1 MIPSIKEGGGTM
13 FKRAY
18 IEITNVCNLRCS
30 FCPGTTRTP
39 HAMTPDEFRTAA
51 QKLRPY
57 TDYLYFHVMGEP
69 LLHPQ
74 LAQLLHLADELGF
87 RVCLTTNGTLL
98 NDAARTLQNAPALH
112 KVSISLHSF
121 EGNDGGDMT
130 AYLESVWSF
139 CQTARCIVS
148 LRLWNEGG
156 QNHRNGEIEAFFS
169 QKTGLDVENLPRDPN
184 GNRRLGENL
193 YLETAKKFDWP
204 DLDAEEQNVEFC
216 HGLRQQIAVLCDGT
230 VVPCCLDGNGN
241 IPLGNLFTQ
250 DLPDILASPRA
261 KAMVDGFSRR
271 QPTEELCKK
280 CGYARRFN
288 R

>member
-1 MIPSIKEGGGTM
+1 M

-39 HAMTPDEFRTAA
+39 CTMTPDRFRIAA

-74 LAQLLHLADELGF
+74 LAQLLQIADELGF
-87 RVCLTTNGTLL
+87 RICLTTNGTLL
-98 NDAARTLQNAPALH
+98 GKCAHTLQNAPALH

-121 EGNDGGDMT
+121 EGNALGDMT
-130 AYLESVWSF
+130 AYLETVWAF
-139 CQTARCIVS
+139 CQSARCIVS

-156 QNHRNGEIEAFFS
+156 ANRRNGEIKAFFS
-169 QKTGLDVENLPRDPN
+169 RKTGLDVEHLPRDPN
-184 GNRRLGENL
+184 GNRKLGETL
-193 YLETAKKFDWP
+193 YLESAQKFDWP
-204 DLDAEEQNVEFC
+204 DPAAEEQNVEFC

-250 DLPDILASPRA
+250 DLPDILSTPRA

-271 QPTEELCKK
+271 QPTEELCRK
-280 CGYARRFN
+280 CGYAARFN

>member
-1 MIPSIKEGGGTM
+1 M

-30 FCPGTTRTP
+30 FCPGTTRAKRT
-39 HAMTPDEFRTAA
+39 MTPDEFRAVAT
-51 QKLRPY
+51 KLRPH

-74 LAQLLHLADELGF
+74 LHVLLQIADELGF

-98 NDAARTLQNAPALH
+98 DKVAHTLRSAPALH

-130 AYLESVWSF
+130 AYLESVWAF
-139 CQTARCIVS
+139 CQSARCIVS

-169 QKTGLDVENLPRDPN
+169 RKTGLDVENLSRDPN

-261 KAMVDGFSRR
+261 KAMVDGFSHRR
-271 QPTEELCKK
+271 PTEELCKK
-280 CGYARRFN
+280 CGYATRFN

>member
-1 MIPSIKEGGGTM
+1 M

-18 IEITNVCNLRCS
+18 IEITDICNLRCS
-30 FCPGTTRTP
+30 FCPGTTRAKRT
-39 HAMTPDEFRTAA
+39 MTPDEFRTVA

-57 TDYLYFHVMGEP
+57 TAYLYFHVMGEP

-74 LAQLLHLADELGF
+74 LPMLLQIAADLGF

-98 NDAARTLQNAPALH
+98 EHAADTLRNAPALH

-121 EGNDGGDMT
+121 EGNGGDDLT
-130 AYLESVWSF
+130 AYLESVWAF

-156 QNHRNGEIEAFFS
+156 QNRRNDEIETFFS
-169 QKTGLDVENLPRDPN
+169 QKLGFAVQSLPRDPT
-184 GNRRLGENL
+184 GSRKLRDRL
-193 YLETAKKFDWP
+193 YLESAAKFDWP
-204 DLDAEEQNVEFC
+204 DLAAEEQDVEFC

-241 IPLGNLFTQ
+241 IPLGNLLTQ
-250 DLPDILASPRA
+250 DLTDILSTPRA

-280 CGYARRFN
+280 CGYAARFN
-288 R
+288 L

>member
-1 MIPSIKEGGGTM
+1 M

-39 HAMTPDEFRTAA
+39 CTMTPDQFRTAA

-74 LAQLLHLADELGF
+74 LAQLLQIADELGF

-98 NDAARTLQNAPALH
+98 DQCAETLQNASALH

-121 EGNDGGDMT
+121 EGNAFGDMA
-130 AYLESVWSF
+130 AYLETVWAF
-139 CQTARCIVS
+139 CQSARCIVS

-156 QNHRNGEIEAFFS
+156 ANRRNGEIEAFFS
-169 QKTGLDVENLPRDPN
+169 RKTGLDVQNLPRDPN
-184 GNRRLGENL
+184 GNRKLGETL
-193 YLETAKKFDWP
+193 YLESAQKFDWP
-204 DLDAEEQNVEFC
+204 DLGAKEQGVEFC

-241 IPLGNLFTQ
+241 IPLGNLFAQ
-250 DLPDILASPRA
+250 DLPGILSTPRA

-280 CGYARRFN
+280 CGYAARFN

>member
-1 MIPSIKEGGGTM
+1 M

-18 IEITNVCNLRCS
+18 VEITNRCNLHCS
-30 FCPGTTRTP
+30 FCPGTTRDRRT
-39 HAMTPDEFRTAA
+39 MTPAEFRIIA

-69 LLHPQ
+69 LLHPE
-74 LAQLLHLADELGF
+74 LPQLLQMADALGF

-98 NDAARTLQNAPALH
+98 SRCAEILLNAPALH

-121 EGNDGGDMT
+121 EGNDGGDIT
-130 AYLESVWSF
+130 DYLEAVWAF
-139 CQTARCIVS
+139 CQKANCIVS

-156 QNHRNGEIEAFFS
+156 QNCRNGEIEAFFS
-169 QKTGLDVENLPRDPN
+169 QKIGLSVQSLPKDPTGSRK
-184 GNRRLGENL
+184 LGKKL
-193 YLETAKKFDWP
+193 YLESAAKFDWP
-204 DLDAEEQNVEFC
+204 DPTAQDQNVEFC

-241 IPLGNLFTQ
+241 IPLGNLLRQ
-250 DLPDILASPRA
+250 DLSAILASPRA
-261 KAMVDGFSRR
+261 TAMVNGFSRR
-271 QPTEELCKK
+271 QPTEELCRK
-280 CGYARRFN
+280 CGYAARFN